1 MEELLDRIAARP
13 LHLPGLILIPGYKIV
28 VKDSRGSVV
37 SGVFLGYAS
46 SFIALAASC
55 GNQQPVR
62 FLNIR
67 RVNEI
72 IVLGRCE
79 HNEGE
84 NSVED

>member
-1 MEELLDRIAARP
+1 MSLEEQIAARP
-13 LHLPGLILIPGYKIV
+13 LHLPGLILIPGYEIV

-37 SGVFLGYAS
+37 KGVFVGYAS

-55 GNQQPVR
+55 ESRRPVR

-79 HNEGE
+79 YGGGE